1 MKGIDMN
8 VSRRT
13 FLSTSTVL
21 AMGMGTWALGGCAS
35 VAAGPRATAVA
46 PGVTRV
52 ALGRM
57 TATTINDGF
66 ISRPLDANFVRNAP
80 LAAVQEALR
89 AAGLPTD
96 KLEVPY
102 NPLVVDAGNQRVLF
116 DAGNGEFGA
125 PTNGKLLAN
134 MARAG
139 ISAESITAVVFSHF
153 HGDHING
160 LRNRAGAVVFP
171 NAKVYAPAPEWDWW
185 MDDARMATAP
195 DAMKGAFAA
204 TRRVFGPM
212 SNSVVRFQPGTE
224 VLPGVQSMPAF
235 GHTPGHTAFTFDGGS
250 GNKLMYWADT
260 TNVGVLFV
268 RNPDWAVMFDMNA
281 DAARETR
288 RRLAEQV
295 IRDNLL
301 LAGYH
306 LAGSA
311 IGRLS
316 RLGNGYD
323 FTPMVG

>member
-1 MKGIDMN
+1 MN
-8 VSRRT
+8 VTRRG
-13 FLSTSTVL
+13 FLASGTSLGL
-21 AMGMGTWALGGCAS
+21 AAGTLGLGGCA
-35 VAAGPRATAVA
+35 ALGAGSGPSARSLA

-52 ALGRM
+52 ALGSV
-57 TATTINDGF
+57 TATTIHDGV

-89 AAGLPTD
+89 SAGLPTD

-102 NPLVVDAGNQRVLF
+102 NPLVVDVGSQRVLF

-125 PTNGKLLAN
+125 PTNGKLMEN
-134 MARAG
+134 MTRAG
-139 ISAESITAVVFSHF
+139 ISATSITAVVFSHF

-171 NAKVYAPAPEWDWW
+171 NAKIYTPAPEWDWW
-185 MDDARMATAP
+185 MDDARMAATPEAQR
-195 DAMKGAFAA
+195 GGFAA
-204 TRRVFGPM
+204 VRRVFGPIAA
-212 SNSVVRFQPGTE
+212 SVTRFQPGVE
-224 VLPGVQSMPAF
+224 VLPGVRSMPAY
-235 GHTPGHTAFTFDGGS
+235 GHTPGHTAFTFDGGA
-250 GNKLMYWADT
+250 GNKLMYWGDT
-260 TNVGVLFV
+260 TNVGVLFA

-295 IRDNLL
+295 IRDNML

-311 IGRLS
+311 IGRLT

-323 FTPMVG
+323 FIPLVG